1 MTKQPPKTRKSPPP
15 KAAKPPVEALFRP
28 GEGSRAKKT
37 GVAFEPKPEHR
48 QLVVLLRGVG
58 YAEDQIAKLINWPEG
73 IDPKTLRKHFRD
85 ELDHGDAFAHAQ
97 VAKTLFAVATDKT
110 HKNCVTAQIFFL
122 KARAGW
128 RDSDPRTASVK
139 VETPGVDGEA
149 PVTFTLKIGE
159 RDADADD

>member
-1 MTKQPPKTRKSPPP
+1 MTKGTQKQRKTPAPP
-15 KAAKPPVEALFRP
+15 AKPPVAELFRP
-28 GEGSRAKKT
+28 GQPSRDKKT

-58 YAEDQIAKLINWPEG
+58 YSEDQVAKLINWPEG

-97 VAKTLFAVATDKT
+97 VAKTLFSVATDRA
-110 HKNCVTAQIFFL
+110 HKNCVTAGIFFL

-128 RDSDPRTASVK
+128 RDHDARATSGT
-139 VETPGVDGEA
+139 VEIPGKDGEG

-159 RDADADD
+159 RDAGEAD